1 VLLIRQ
7 GVSEMKIRDSVSK
20 ETLKQ
25 FKNMLLILLERRR
38 TMLFPLRIGIGMKSW
53 KRDAKHTNDQAA
65 VFGEND
71 NLMGTVV
78 FWVYG

>member
-1 VLLIRQ
+1 
-7 GVSEMKIRDSVSK
+7 MKIRDSVSK

-25 FKNMLLILLERRR
+25 FKSIAPGSNRKKENDVDPI
-38 TMLFPLRIGIGMKSW
+38 TNRIGKKSW
-53 KRDAKHTNDQAA
+53 ERDAKHTNDKAA

-78 FWVYG
+78 FWVYGCRCFGEG